1 MGKEKRPIEVDDL
14 YKIGAVEDPRISP
27 DGRWVAYVRVTLD
40 KMENG
45 YKRNIW
51 LSAVDGGE
59 PRQLTRSGKD
69 SQPRWSPDGRKLA
82 FVSARGDRPQVYL
95 LPVAE
100 PGGEAR
106 ALTDAR
112 TGAVTPDWSPDGQQI
127 AYLSPSTAEERAKED
142 AGEKPEPPAD
152 KLAGKHQ
159 KERLEEEER
168 KRLDP
173 LFVWRVPYREG
184 TSYLDG
190 RYAQVYVIPVAEGLS
205 EEESKPR
212 RLTNMDT
219 NYQPPRWSRDG
230 KLIYTGRQRDVSQ
243 DEPFRDNVLVS
254 LRVDDGTEQI
264 LTDDSHTCYSPLPSP
279 DGHHIAFARIPREGG
294 SLTESV
300 TRLAVMPVGGGDV
313 RDLNLELDRSLGSV
327 DWAPDSEA
335 LIFSAGDNGI
345 APVYRVGVAGG
356 VVETL
361 LSGPFLAGSVN
372 VGPDGGLAYVVNR
385 ADDPCELYYL
395 SAGDPEPR
403 QMTRFNRDFLDEV
416 IVQPVQEMRFQS
428 PSGVE
433 IQGWYILPVGYEE
446 GQKYPLA
453 LNIHGGPHVMWSS
466 HEPTMF
472 HEWQFHAA
480 KGYVAFFCN
489 PRGGDGYGEAFL
501 RALHKAWG
509 DVAFEDIMAGV
520 DTLLQKGFVD
530 EKRMAVTGGSYGGYM
545 TAWVVGHTDRF
556 AAAVSQRGVYNLISF
571 YGTSD
576 VPTLISSEFDAHPWE
591 DHELLW
597 KHSPL
602 AYAHQIKTPLLII
615 HSENDFRVPIEQG
628 EQLFAFVR
636 RSGGTVE
643 MVRYPRDGHELS
655 RSGEPEHRVS
665 RLTRMVE
672 WFDRYCMPDANQE

>member
-1 MGKEKRPIEVDDL
+1 MTDEKRPIAVDDL
-14 YKIGAVEDPRISP
+14 YRLNAVEDLRISP
-27 DGRWVAYVRVTLD
+27 DGRWVAYVRVTVD

-51 LSAVDGGE
+51 LSALDGGE

-69 SQPRWSPDGRKLA
+69 MQPRWSPDGKTLA
-82 FVSARGDRPQVYL
+82 FVSTRDERPQIYL

-106 ALTDAR
+106 ALTSAL
-112 TGAVTPDWSPDGQQI
+112 TGAVMPDWSPDGQHI

-142 AGEKPEPPAD
+142 AGETPEPPAD
-152 KLAGKHQ
+152 KLAAKHQ
-159 KERLEEEER
+159 KERLEADEK

-173 LFVWRVPYREG
+173 LYVWRVPYREG

-190 RYAQVYVIPVAEGLS
+190 RYAQVYVVPVAEGLPTD
-205 EEESKPR
+205 EARPR
-212 RLTNMDT
+212 RLTDMDA
-219 NYQPPRWSRDG
+219 NYQPPRWSPDA
-230 KLIYTGRQRDVSQ
+230 KLIYSGRQRDIGE

-254 LRVDDGTEQI
+254 LRVDDGEEHI
-264 LTDDSHTCYSPLPSP
+264 LTDDSHTCYAPMPSP
-279 DGHHIAFARIPREGG
+279 DGQTIAFARIPRGAGG

-300 TRLAVMPVGGGDV
+300 TRLAVMPADGGAV
-313 RDLNLELDRSLGSV
+313 RDLNLELDRSVSSV
-327 DWAPDSEA
+327 DWSPDSQA

-345 APVYRVGVAGG
+345 APVYRVMASGG
-356 VVETL
+356 AVETRL
-361 LSGPFLAGSVN
+361 TGPFLAGSVS
-372 VGPDGGLAYVVNR
+372 VGPDGGIAYVGNR

-395 SAGDPEPR
+395 PPGESQPR
-403 QMTRFNRDFLDEV
+403 QLTAFNRDFLDEV
-416 IVQPVQEMRFQS
+416 IVQPAHEMRFQS

-446 GQKYPLA
+446 GQQYPLA

-466 HEPTMF
+466 HEATMF

-480 KGYVAFFCN
+480 RGYVVFFCN
-489 PRGGDGYGEAFL
+489 PRGGEGYGEAFL
-501 RALHKAWG
+501 KALHKAWG

-530 EKRMAVTGGSYGGYM
+530 EQRLAVTGGSYGGYM
-545 TAWVVGHTDRF
+545 TAWVVGHTNRF

-602 AYAHQIKTPLLII
+602 AYAQHIKTPLLII
-615 HSENDFRVPIEQG
+615 HAENDFRVPIEQG

-643 MVRYPRDGHELS
+643 MVRYPRDGHEMS

-665 RLTRMVE
+665 RLTRMVD
-672 WFDRYCMPDANQE
+672 WFDRYCMPQE